1 MPATA
6 SVFSIIYLFA
16 YLFGAA
22 LGTVVYVVTAFA
34 LFKIAK
40 ACGLK
45 YPWMS
50 FIPVASAF
58 LLGQI
63 ADTHC
68 RRNEGRKTSYRKILL
83 GLEIAVLAL
92 VIVMLAV
99 SVVMVV
105 MALLEE
111 GMMPDGD
118 AMLTSVVILVF
129 AILAICLVMLVIA
142 VVYAVFSYIA
152 LHKIFKLY
160 DPSNAALYI
169 VLCIFFSIAQPI
181 ILMVLARKEPRFLD
195 TAEEPNAG
203 ATPVFT
209 TNYSL

>member
-6 SVFSIIYLFA
+6 SVFSIIYLIA

-50 FIPVASAF
+50 FIPVASSF

-68 RRNEGRKTSYRKILL
+68 HHNEGKKTSYRKILL
-83 GLEIAVLAL
+83 GLEIALLAITFIVLT
-92 VIVMLAV
+92 I
-99 SVVMVV
+99 SVVMFV
-105 MALLEE
+105 MAMIEE
-111 GMMPDGD
+111 GSVPDGE
-118 AMLTSVVILVF
+118 AMLTSVVLLAFAVLAVAMVLLVV
-129 AILAICLVMLVIA
+129 AVI
-142 VVYAVFSYIA
+142 YAVFSYIA
-152 LHKIFKLY
+152 LYKIFKLF
-160 DPSNAALYI
+160 DSSNAPLYI

-181 ILMVLARKEPRFLD
+181 ILLLLARKEPVFLD

-203 ATPVFT
+203 YTPVFSSD
-209 TNYSL
+209 YSL